1 MATKQIMKK
10 EQKVVFQSHLK
21 RRKGYIYK
29 QKYNRTWEKDPELRL
44 WIASFKT
51 SPYNA
56 ECTVCGK
63 TLTAGLSELRRHAQS
78 KKHQDMFQAKKK
90 SRSIAEMMGPSD
102 TLREDVKIAEMKVA
116 TFIVEHNISFQAM
129 DHLSD
134 LLTNIFPDSKI
145 ASQFQCKHTKIRS
158 IIKNV
163 LARLN

>member
-1 MATKQIMKK
+1 
-10 EQKVVFQSHLK
+10 
-21 RRKGYIYK
+21 
-29 QKYNRTWEKDPELRL
+29 
-44 WIASFKT
+44 
-51 SPYNA
+51 
-56 ECTVCGK
+56 
-63 TLTAGLSELRRHAQS
+63 
-78 KKHQDMFQAKKK
+78 
-90 SRSIAEMMGPSD
+90 MMGPSD

-134 LLTNIFPDSKI
+134 LLTNISKI